1 MLVIISC
8 CFCWLLLLLRKRLDL
23 KRTRSIIKLILNNI
37 DIKNYTCHYFDDTIK
52 IEDFDINNILLEVKS
67 YENIL
72 VYDIP

>member
-8 CFCWLLLLLRKRLDL
+8 CFCWLLLLLHKRLYL
-23 KRTRSIIKLILNNI
+23 KRTLRIIKWILNNI
-37 DIKNYTCHYFDDTIK
+37 NIKNCTWHYFDDTVK
-52 IEDFDINNILLEVKS
+52 IEDFDFNNILLEEKS